1 MKSVYYWSPYLTNVA
16 TIKAVINSATSLKKF
31 SKKFDPV
38 IINSCGEFNKFKEEL
53 DNKEIKVLNL
63 LSFNIHKFLP
73 SKGFFSSRLSF
84 IVIFLTT
91 FFPLMNF
98 IKSKKPDYL
107 ILHLI
112 TSLPIIISNLIK
124 SETKYILRI
133 SGLPKYNLLRKF
145 IWKKLGKKIYK
156 ITCPTNGTLNDLS
169 LNNLFDN
176 QKLVLLKDPVLN
188 IKEINKKKNEMLN
201 GNINS
206 ADYNIISVGRL
217 TKQKNFKLI
226 INCFDQF
233 LKFKENSK
241 LTIIG
246 EGEDKLFLQNL
257 INKKKLSHKIRLVGF
272 KKNIFKYFK
281 NSDLFI
287 LSSLWE
293 DPGWVLIEAAMS
305 DILILSS
312 DCRNGPGEFIQDNE
326 GGILFKNNSSR
337 DLIDKFKDVINLNKG
352 QIFIKKVFSKKKAGE
367 FTLFNHYSNLEKI
380 LN

>member
-53 DNKEIKVLNL
+53 DNKGIKVLNL

-156 ITCPTNGTLNDLS
+156 ISCPTNGTLNDLS